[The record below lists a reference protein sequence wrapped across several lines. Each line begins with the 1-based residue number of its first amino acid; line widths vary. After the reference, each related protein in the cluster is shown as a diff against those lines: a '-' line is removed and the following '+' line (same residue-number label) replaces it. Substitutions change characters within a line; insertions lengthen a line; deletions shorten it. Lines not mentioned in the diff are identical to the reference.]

1 MSEALTVS
9 QFNQLVKSLLEN
21 APFLREVRLR
31 GEIAQ
36 ISQQSS
42 GHLYFSLRDAESQL
56 PCVMWRS
63 QADRLNFSPTTGMR
77 VVLTGGIGV
86 YLPRGSYQLTVTGM
100 EEEGVGDL
108 YREFVRRKERLEA
121 EGLFDNSLKKPIPRF
136 PDCVGVVT
144 SAEGAVIHDIR
155 KTIARRFPATQIRL
169 AASRVQGM
177 DALPELI
184 SALKSL
190 DADPQVQVI
199 ILARGGGSL
208 EDLWNFN
215 EEALVRCIA
224 DLKTPLVSAIG
235 HERDFTLCD
244 FVADLRAPTPTAA
257 AELVSPDQLEIRQWL
272 DEQWNVAGQKT
283 RNRIRREKQ
292 VLLDW
297 GNRICE
303 LVRTRIRVASAELQ
317 ALQLQADA
325 LHPKSVLDRGFSITL
340 HQGKRLRSLSEVKP
354 GDELQTLLA
363 DGSIDSRTERIHPK
377 THNSQ
382 SQSEFNSPII

>member
-1 MSEALTVS
+1 MTEALSVS

-36 ISQQSS
+36 ISRQSS
-42 GHLYFSLRDAESQL
+42 GHLYFSIRDAESQL

-63 QADRLNFSPTTGMR
+63 QAERLNFSPTTGMR
-77 VVLTGGIGV
+77 VVLTGSIGV
-86 YLPRGSYQLTVTGM
+86 YLPRGSYQLTVVGM
-100 EEEGVGDL
+100 EEEGVGEL

-177 DALPELI
+177 DALPDLI
-184 SALKSL
+184 SALESL

-224 DLKTPLVSAIG
+224 GLGTPLISAIG

-244 FVADLRAPTPTAA
+244 FVADVRAATPTAA

-272 DEQWNVAGQKT
+272 DEQWNTARQKT
-283 RNRIRREKQ
+283 RNRIRRELQ
-292 VLLDW
+292 TLSDW
-297 GNRICE
+297 RMRMRD
-303 LVRTRIRVASAELQ
+303 LVRTRIRLAEGELH

-340 HQGKRLRSLSEVKP
+340 HQGKRLRRLSDVKA
-354 GDELQTLLA
+354 GDELHTMLA
-363 DGSIDSRTERIHPK
+363 DGSIDSSVELVHPRQVK
-377 THNSQ
+377 
-382 SQSEFNSPII
+382 